1 MPAQITITLLTTRR
15 TRQTV
20 QDLDVSIGVA
30 PDGYTVV
37 AGENLSTEVQVNY
50 PEAYRALNC
59 YVHMK
64 NSRGEYVTI
73 TFEGDASAKTFTI
86 PSTMTLAGNT
96 VFTFY
101 AENTESTEKTVW
113 VPVIIPIT
121 ATGVDYARVAQCNPD
136 IVIEAIRRLNA
147 LDDAE
152 AARVAAEEARRAN
165 ETARVDAETARAA
178 EWIAKKVQ
186 IDTEWSA
193 KKAKIDTEW
202 SAKKNTIDS
211 EWESRKEDID
221 TGWSAK
227 KSTIDSEWES
237 RKEDID
243 TGWKTRKDAIDAFME
258 EAEEAEAGRVTA
270 EAGRVSA
277 ESARVTAEAARASAE
292 TARDAAE
299 TTRASAETARA
310 GSETQRA
317 SAETARASAETT
329 RASAEAGRVSAETA
343 RAAAE
348 TGRVAA
354 EDERVKEWAEK
365 SAEMGRIIAI
375 FDQSEMTLC
384 YDDEGYPCYV
394 DRDEDET

>member
-1 MPAQITITLLTTRR
+1 MPAQIIITLLTTRR

-178 EWIAKKVQ
+178 EWIAKKAQ
-186 IDTEWSA
+186 IDTEWN
-193 KKAKIDTEW
+193 T
-202 SAKKNTIDS
+202 KKNTIDS

-221 TGWSAK
+221 TGW
-227 KSTIDSEWES
+227 E
-237 RKEDID
+237 
-243 TGWKTRKDAIDAFME
+243 TRKDAIDAFME

-277 ESARVTAEAARASAE
+277 EAGRVTAE
-292 TARDAAE
+292 TA
-299 TTRASAETARA
+299 RASAETARA
-310 GSETQRA
+310 GAETVRA
-317 SAETARASAETT
+317 SAESARAAAETT
-329 RASAEAGRVSAETA
+329 RASAEAGRVSAETVRASAESARAAAETARASAETARASAETA

-354 EDERVKEWAEK
+354 ENERVEEWSEK
-365 SAEMGRIIAI
+365 SAEMDRIIEI

-384 YDDEGYPCYV
+384 YDEEGYPCYV
-394 DRDEDET
+394 DRDEEET

>member
-1 MPAQITITLLTTRR
+1 MPAQIIITLLTTRR
-15 TRQTV
+15 TRQIV

-178 EWIAKKVQ
+178 EWIAKKAQ

-193 KKAKIDTEW
+193 KKTQIDTEW
-202 SAKKNTIDS
+202 SAKKN
-211 EWESRKEDID
+211 
-221 TGWSAK
+221 
-227 KSTIDSEWES
+227 TIDSEWES

-277 ESARVTAEAARASAE
+277 ESARVTAEAGRVSAESARVTAEAARASAE

-299 TTRASAETARA
+299 TTRASAETERA